1 MKHGKIIDVLI
12 VGAGPTGS
20 TLAID
25 LARRGLELRIIEKA
39 SRTFDGSRAKGIQP
53 RSLEVFAD
61 LGVLDEILAAGSLY
75 PKLGVHLG
83 PFSLPWRMFRNID
96 ATPSIPYPNTW
107 LIPQHRV
114 DGALHSQLGRL
125 GHQAEFGHELLDLA
139 QGTDTITATIS
150 TANGPQDITA
160 RYLVGA
166 DGGGSTVRKK
176 LGIAFNGT
184 TREQDRIL
192 IVDAA
197 TSGLPRDRWHVWPRL
212 GGKFIGACP
221 LPHTDMFQ
229 WMIRLAPD
237 EEAPRDLAGILQRI
251 HAHTGNAHISL
262 RDIQWQSVF
271 RPNIRLAE
279 RYRAGRA
286 FLAGDAA
293 HVHTPAGA
301 QGLNTGIQDAYNL
314 GWKLAQCIAG
324 ADDTLLD
331 SYEAERQPI
340 AARVLGLSTKK
351 YDAIGTL
358 NPSVIKRGKD
368 EQQLALTYQGGP
380 LALAGNRTT
389 TLQAGDRA
397 PDARLRDNKGGEAR
411 LFDSLKGRH
420 FTAIAYGTAA
430 ANELARLDWPSLGA
444 PLRRVI
450 IGDPANAANHALI
463 DAAHTFRDAYGV
475 TGDTLLLVRPDGYL
489 AHIATQDMLATT
501 QAAIRCLTPPAE
513 TQQDEQ
519 HK

>member
-12 VGAGPTGS
+12 VGAGPTGT

-25 LARRGLELRIIEKA
+25 LARRGLELRIIDKA
-39 SRTFDGSRAKGIQP
+39 PMAFDGSRAKGIQP

-61 LGVLDEILAAGSLY
+61 LEVLDDILAAGSLY

-83 PFSLPWRMFRNID
+83 PFSLPWRMFRNIA
-96 ATPSIPYPNTW
+96 ATPSVPHPNTW
-107 LIPQHRV
+107 LIPQYRV
-114 DGALHSQLGRL
+114 DGALHARL
-125 GHQAEFGHELLDLA
+125 GKLGHHAQFGHELLDLA
-139 QGTDTITATIS
+139 QDSDTITATIS
-150 TANGPQDITA
+150 TANGPEEITA

-166 DGGGSTVRKK
+166 DGGSSAVRKK
-176 LGIAFNGT
+176 LGIAFSGT
-184 TREQDRIL
+184 TREQDRML
-192 IVDAA
+192 IVDA
-197 TSGLPRDRWHVWPRL
+197 TTTGLPRDRWHVWPRL

-229 WMIRLAPD
+229 WIIRLAPD
-237 EEAPRDLAGILQRI
+237 EEAPRDLAGIMQRI
-251 HAHTGNAHISL
+251 HAHTGKPHISL

-271 RPNIRLAE
+271 RPNIRMAE
-279 RYRAGRA
+279 HYRAGRA
-286 FLAGDAA
+286 LLAGDAA

-358 NPSVIKRGKD
+358 NPSAIKRGKD

-397 PDARLRDNKGGEAR
+397 PDAILRDNKGDEVR
-411 LFDSLKGRH
+411 LFDSFKGPH
-420 FTAIAYGTAA
+420 FTAIAYGLAA
-430 ANELARLDWPSLGA
+430 ANELAHLDWPSLGA
-444 PLRRVI
+444 PLQRVAI
-450 IGDPANAANHALI
+450 NAPANTTGHALI
-463 DAAHTFRDAYGV
+463 DATHTFRDAYGV
-475 TGDTLLLVRPDGYL
+475 TGATLLLVRPDGYL

-501 QAAIRCLTPPAE
+501 QAAIRCLTPTAE
-513 TQQDEQ
+513 SHENER